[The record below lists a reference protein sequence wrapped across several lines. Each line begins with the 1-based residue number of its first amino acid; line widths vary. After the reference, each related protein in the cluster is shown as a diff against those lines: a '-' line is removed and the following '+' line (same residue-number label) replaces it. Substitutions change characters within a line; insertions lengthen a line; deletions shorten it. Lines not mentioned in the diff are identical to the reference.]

1 MDFLELTSSE
11 ELLLF
16 EAVSNVSSDVPI
28 VQSEPT
34 RTVVNTTRHVEHKMS
49 TVLAD
54 KTNFCG
60 QTIFIFKML
69 MNQFNYF
76 ILISLSQNFESTKM
90 CIPKLLLGNKTV
102 I

>member
-1 MDFLELTSSE
+1 MDFLEPTSSE

-54 KTNFCG
+54 KTNFCAPNN
-60 QTIFIFKML
+60 I
-69 MNQFNYF
+69 YF
-76 ILISLSQNFESTKM
+76 QNVNELH
-90 CIPKLLLGNKTV
+90 IHYH
-102 I
+102 